1 MKELIKKIIDDASNS
16 LRLELGHTIGPI
28 KYTIEVPKNN
38 KNGDFASNIAFVLSY
53 IIRKKPIE
61 VAKNLINL
69 MDISS
74 FDRVEIAGTGFINFF
89 VGYSFFYRY
98 LDKVV
103 KDEHIFYSNIGNNK
117 RIQIEFISA
126 NPTGPLHI
134 GHGRGAV
141 IGDSLARILTA
152 CGYKVTKEYYLND
165 VGNQINNLGAS
176 IMFRYKEL
184 LNISDIFPDDGYKGD
199 YITDIAKIILDR
211 QGDSLLKLP
220 ARDAIKECSEFGEK
234 YMIDIIKHDLEMLDI
249 KFDIWFSEKSLYD
262 DQYVEKAIALL
273 RENEFVYI
281 SGDAVWFRS
290 TSFNDDKDRVL
301 KRSNGDYTY
310 FASDIAY
317 HLNKFERGFEK
328 VIDIWGS
335 DHHGYI
341 KRLKSSIKALGL
353 DDKNLDVILIQML
366 NIIEK
371 GKRISM
377 STRRNEFIPL
387 KWLINNVGKDAL
399 RYFYLMRTH
408 DSQFDFDMD
417 LAKSRTS
424 DNPVYYVQ
432 YAYARVKSIFR
443 NAMQKGIDYTLGNGL
458 ERLELIEEIDLI
470 KKIYSFKDAT
480 EQAAINYAPHRL
492 TYYLHELAG
501 LFHNYYY
508 NNKILVENDLT
519 LTSGRISLSHA
530 VAKTIKQGLDLIGVD
545 APERM

>member
-16 LRLELGHTIGPI
+16 LKLELGHTIGPI

-38 KNGDFASNIAFVLSY
+38 KNGDFASNIAFVLSHL
-53 IIRKKPIE
+53 IRKKPIE

-69 MDISS
+69 MDRSS

-89 VGYSFFYRY
+89 VGHSFFYRY

-103 KDEHIFYSNIGNNK
+103 KDERIFYSNIGDNK
-117 RIQIEFISA
+117 QIQIEFISA

-141 IGDSLARILTA
+141 IGDSLARILTV

-184 LNISDIFPDDGYKGD
+184 LNISDTFPDDGYKGD

-211 QGDSLLKLP
+211 RGDSLLKLP

-262 DQYVEKAIALL
+262 DQYVEKAITLL
-273 RENEFVYI
+273 RENEFVYT
-281 SGDAVWFRS
+281 SGGAVWFRS

-317 HLNKFERGFEK
+317 HLNKFERGFDK

-371 GKRISM
+371 GKRVSM

-443 NAMQKGIDYTLGNGL
+443 NAMQKGIGYTLGNGL
-458 ERLELIEEIDLI
+458 ERLELIEEIELI

-480 EQAAINYAPHRL
+480 EQAAINYTPHRL

-519 LTSGRISLSHA
+519 LTSGRISLSYA
-530 VAKTIKQGLDLIGVD
+530 VSKTIKQGLNLIGVD